1 MSGKDMEI
9 REMITSMAD
18 TPVDRIAGVFS
29 EYRIGGLPLANHI
42 KSDGWHRDRESSFLK
57 GKGMPFSSFRKMRLF
72 RCWVDS
78 IRLLAQRRIKYVPRF
93 HEDVLA
99 KGKA

>member
-29 EYRIGGLPLANHI
+29 EYRIGGLPLANDI

-57 GKGMPFSSFRKMRLF
+57 GKRYAFLF
-72 RCWVDS
+72 
-78 IRLLAQRRIKYVPRF
+78 F
-93 HEDVLA
+93 
-99 KGKA
+99 